1 MEYIA
6 PFNCENSVILNS
18 LFIIVLLSFGCTIL
32 FMPLLHLVLLRLIA
46 FFFSFLWIEPCMG
59 PDFDGCFYTCQ
70 CWKYN
75 CEHTWMLLIHNY
87 ITYLWIISVFQQR
100 RQVRNAECSGMLI
113 VVFKKMI
120 ASNTTRCYH
129 VFPFCFY
136 WVYLTFQ
143 NNIKKY
149 HWLLNTCLFII
160 PSLMQNLQKLCWSDF
175 CSYGLSVCFYMG
187 IFYPFIWFWSGK

>member
-1 MEYIA
+1 
-6 PFNCENSVILNS
+6 
-18 LFIIVLLSFGCTIL
+18 
-32 FMPLLHLVLLRLIA
+32 
-46 FFFSFLWIEPCMG
+46 MG

-175 CSYGLSVCFYMG
+175 CSYGLSVYFYMG